1 MGRSDTLMAST
12 LYISPIRR
20 TTLARGRL
28 QRALAIGVCLALLP
42 DVARSQDVIKPS
54 AGAGTTQV
62 IGVTAASDGALRVI
76 AIPVTVP

>member
-42 DVARSQDVIKPS
+42 NVVRSQNVIKPS
-54 AGAGTTQV
+54 AGTTTTYERLPAPKP
-62 IGVTAASDGALRVI
+62 TARQLPDGRIEVS
-76 AIPVTVP
+76 